1 MTDKEKRQNRQRAED
16 AAFNRLLLCL
26 LGVIIAEAVI
36 LLVKRFYID
45 VTGSELSM
53 AIALALA
60 NIFSVFVY
68 VGLAFTVLGVIWCIW
83 SYRKHKPI
91 RLPAICTVVVA
102 CLWIIALFAYCFYE
116 PGVKLLIAMP
126 FAAGVLIL
134 IYFLYQRAFFVSA
147 LLTGGGMAGLWCL
160 RQSQRLLVK
169 AGFAAGWIVLLA
181 VAVLAYLLKKNGGK
195 LGKWKLVS
203 DPKSYLPCWIT
214 CAVVFAA
221 TLLGFLLGAGMAYYL
236 IYALVAWLFCLA
248 VYFTVKMM

>member
-53 AIALALA
+53 AIALVLA

-68 VGLAFTVLGVIWCIW
+68 AGFALAVLGVIWCIW
-83 SYRKHKPI
+83 RAKHGRSL
-91 RLPAICTVVVA
+91 RLPVVCTTVVV
-102 CLWIIALFAYCFYE
+102 CLWIIALFAYCFYAT
-116 PGVKLLIAMP
+116 GVKLLIAMP

-147 LLTGGGMAGLWCL
+147 LLTGCGMSGLWCL
-160 RQSQRLLVK
+160 RQSQRTLVK
-169 AGFAAGWIVLLA
+169 AGFVVGWVVLLA
-181 VAVLAYLLKKNGGK
+181 VAILAYLLKKNGGK
-195 LGKWKLVS
+195 LGKRSLVT
-203 DPKSYLPCWIT
+203 DPKSYLPCWLT
-214 CAVVFAA
+214 CAVVFVA
-221 TLLGFLLGAGMAYYL
+221 TLLGFLLGVGMAYYL
-236 IYALVAWLFCLA
+236 LYVLVAWLFCLA